1 MVFKLVKWVRKRLHN
16 TFWMFKLRCFIW
28 KETVQLTRS
37 ASVSITHAGT
47 RTIHINFILYSPSLY
62 NIGCILVAH
71 TTKCCFCAFNH
82 SDYHNRLT
90 RPDHFNAWLL
100 LFFSFFI
107 LPLLLLSLF
116 HFSIVIPLFLR
127 PWRPIW
133 RNCLSWRR
141 RLSQTPTSWSLNPL
155 SVSCKG
161 EEEVRVCML
170 RKERLQLLCLP
181 LVLTMLVTS
190 QNELVWLGLS
200 LHFCEPAFWRRN
212 KLIFFVI

>member
-28 KETVQLTRS
+28 KETVQLIRS

-100 LFFSFFI
+100 LFFFFFYLGLVIAIIVSFFNSHPS
-107 LPLLLLSLF
+107 LPQALETDLTKLFELAQETLTDPYKLVLKSPVGLLQ
-116 HFSIVIPLFLR
+116 
-127 PWRPIW
+127 
-133 RNCLSWRR
+133 RR
-141 RLSQTPTSWSLNPL
+141 RG
-155 SVSCKG
+155 G
-161 EEEVRVCML
+161 E
-170 RKERLQLLCLP
+170 
-181 LVLTMLVTS
+181 
-190 QNELVWLGLS
+190 S
-200 LHFCEPAFWRRN
+200 LHVEEGKVTTPVSSSCINHACDITKWASVTWP
-212 KLIFFVI
+212 